1 MKYMKIEAVLDRAE
15 AVTGLLHECFEAQAQ
30 RRPNH
35 PAVECNGETASYAEL
50 NARADRVARRLRA
63 EGVQSGALV
72 ALYMVKSCDLF
83 AALLGILK
91 AGAGYVP
98 IDPKFP
104 VGRINSIIEDAGIG
118 MVLTDRTLGPDITQG
133 IQARTVI
140 VDDKDAEVAP
150 ALSPVVVTSQDICY
164 VIYTSGSTGRPK
176 GVVLEHRNALNFIKA
191 LRTVYKIEE
200 SDRIY
205 QGFSVAFD
213 ASVEEIWAAFST
225 GATLVVPSED
235 IARSTFDAAEFI
247 DRERISYFST
257 VPSFLAMMTPE
268 LPSLR
273 ILVLGGELCT
283 SQLVSPWARPGL
295 RILNTYGP
303 TEATVVA
310 TAHECG
316 TKREV

>member
-118 MVLTDRTLGPDITQG
+118 MVLDRSNAWAGHHTRHSGQKDHRRRQGRRACPGAVAGCRHVAGYLLRHLHVGLDGPPEGRRPRAPQRADFHQGAPHGLQDRRKRPHLPGIFGRLRRFGRGNLGRVFD
-133 IQARTVI
+133 R
-140 VDDKDAEVAP
+140 
-150 ALSPVVVTSQDICY
+150 
-164 VIYTSGSTGRPK
+164 
-176 GVVLEHRNALNFIKA
+176 RNARGA
-191 LRTVYKIEE
+191 VRGH
-200 SDRIY
+200 R
-205 QGFSVAFD
+205 AFD
-213 ASVEEIWAAFST
+213 
-225 GATLVVPSED
+225 L
-235 IARSTFDAAEFI
+235 
-247 DRERISYFST
+247 
-257 VPSFLAMMTPE
+257 
-268 LPSLR
+268 
-273 ILVLGGELCT
+273 
-283 SQLVSPWARPGL
+283 
-295 RILNTYGP
+295 
-303 TEATVVA
+303 
-310 TAHECG
+310 
-316 TKREV
+316 